1 MNIVLDEVHVQN
13 LNFKCKD
20 LFQNIKANVE
30 NLKQLIAHEFDAFHQ
45 YHVDVQNCKCALTN
59 WWHIEEHKF
68 PTMVQL
74 AW

>member
-1 MNIVLDEVHVQN
+1 
-13 LNFKCKD
+13 
-20 LFQNIKANVE
+20 
-30 NLKQLIAHEFDAFHQ
+30 
-45 YHVDVQNCKCALTN
+45 VQNCKCALTN